1 MSDLKLTAQPR
12 TLVGRKV
19 RQLRRQG
26 LVPVTVYGKK
36 LSAENLQVTERSLD
50 RVLHAAGFSQLVQ
63 VDIEGGSTHNVL
75 IRDVHRHPVTH
86 SFLHADLYAVDL
98 TEKQQVQVPV
108 HSTGKPEALVQGLM
122 VLQSLDHITVEAL
135 PRAIPTH
142 INIDITKLSL
152 EHPITVAE
160 LPVIEGV
167 EYQNDP
173 DETIFTMIVTRA
185 GEAEEA
191 AESAEASAEPELV
204 RARREDEDDDE

>member
-1 MSDLKLTAQPR
+1 MSDLKLDAQPR

-36 LSAENLQVTERSLD
+36 LNAENLQVVERSLD
-50 RVLHAAGFSQLVQ
+50 RVLRVAGFSQLVQ
-63 VDIEGGSTHNVL
+63 VDVEGGVTHNVL

-122 VLQSLDHITVEAL
+122 VLQPLDHITIEAL
-135 PRAIPTH
+135 PGNIPTH
-142 INIDITKLSL
+142 IEVDITKLSL
-152 EHPITVAE
+152 ENPITVAH
-160 LPVIEGV
+160 LPVMEGV
-167 EYQNDP
+167 EYMNEAEDS
-173 DETIFTMIVTRA
+173 IFTMIVTRA
-185 GEAEEA
+185 AAEDAAEA
-191 AESAEASAEPELV
+191 AANSAEPELV
-204 RARREDEDDDE
+204 RGRRPDEE

>member
-1 MSDLKLTAQPR
+1 MSDLKLEAQPR

-36 LSAENLQVTERSLD
+36 QTAENLQVVERNLD

-63 VDIEGGSTHNVL
+63 VGVAGGATHNVL
-75 IRDVHRHPVTH
+75 IREVQRHPVTH

-98 TEKQQVQVPV
+98 AEKQQVQVPV
-108 HSTGKPEALVQGLM
+108 HSTGKPETLAQGLM
-122 VLQSLDHITVEAL
+122 VLQSLDHITLEAL

-142 INIDITKLSL
+142 IDVDITKLSL
-152 EHPITVAE
+152 EQPITVAH

-167 EYQNDP
+167 EYMNEA
-173 DETIFTMIVTRA
+173 DEAIFTMIVTRA
-185 GEAEEA
+185 AEAEAAEEA
-191 AESAEASAEPELV
+191 AASAEPELV
-204 RARREDEDDDE
+204 RARREEGE

>member
-1 MSDLKLTAQPR
+1 MSDLKLDAQPR

-36 LSAENLQVTERSLD
+36 QTAENLQVVERSLD
-50 RVLHAAGFSQLVQ
+50 RVLRAAGFSQLVQ
-63 VDIEGGSTHNVL
+63 VDVEGGSTHNVL
-75 IRDVHRHPVTH
+75 IREVQRHPVTH

-122 VLQSLDHITVEAL
+122 VLQSLDHITIEAL
-135 PRAIPTH
+135 PGNIPTH
-142 INIDITKLSL
+142 IDVDITQLSL
-152 EHPITVAE
+152 EHPITVAH

-167 EYQNDP
+167 EYQNDA
-173 DETIFTMIVTRA
+173 DDAIFTMIVTRA
-185 GEAEEA
+185 AESEA
-191 AESAEASAEPELV
+191 AEAAAASAEPELV
-204 RARREDEDDDE
+204 RANRGEDDE

>member
-1 MSDLKLTAQPR
+1 MSDLKLDAQPR

-36 LSAENLQVTERSLD
+36 LNAENLQVVERSLD
-50 RVLHAAGFSQLVQ
+50 RVLRVAGFSQLVQ
-63 VDIEGGSTHNVL
+63 VDVEGGVTHNVL

-122 VLQSLDHITVEAL
+122 VLQPLDHITIEAL
-135 PRAIPTH
+135 PGNIPTH
-142 INIDITKLSL
+142 IEVDITKLSL
-152 EHPITVAE
+152 ENPITVAH
-160 LPVIEGV
+160 LPVMEGV
-167 EYQNDP
+167 EYMNEAEDS
-173 DETIFTMIVTRA
+173 IFTMIVTRA
-185 GEAEEA
+185 AVEDAAEA
-191 AESAEASAEPELV
+191 AANSAEPELV
-204 RARREDEDDDE
+204 RGRRPDEE